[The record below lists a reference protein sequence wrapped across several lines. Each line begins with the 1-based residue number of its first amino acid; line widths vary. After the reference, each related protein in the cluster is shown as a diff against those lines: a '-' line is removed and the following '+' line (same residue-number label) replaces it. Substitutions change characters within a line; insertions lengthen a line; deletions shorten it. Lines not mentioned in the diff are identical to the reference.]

1 MTAGALCFSTYPARG
16 AGKRKDRR
24 LTLQAAPRGLR
35 SWQLGAREAIPLLG
49 GYIPVAISFGLIAVQ
64 AGFTGWE
71 AVLISTLVYAGA
83 SQFLF
88 VAMVAAGAP
97 LWFVVVMTLLIN
109 ARHVVYG
116 PNIAPWLTSS
126 RWWPWLMHGLT
137 DQIFA
142 LSHVRLPQLPAH
154 DRVGWFVGA
163 SLVAW
168 FSWIGGTALGAVAGK
183 ELTQRWPLLGEV
195 MPFALPALFLVLLAP
210 KFASRLWAITLG
222 ATVMV
227 ALLFAFYGMKNAAI
241 PIAAVAGALV
251 YYGLSILSRDRVRR
265 GGETK
270 DG

>member
-1 MTAGALCFSTYPARG
+1 MLNSQVASTGYRS
-16 AGKRKDRR
+16 
-24 LTLQAAPRGLR
+24 TLQ
-35 SWQLGAREAIPLLG
+35 GAREAIPLLG

-64 AGFTGWE
+64 SGFSGWE

-97 LWFVVVMTLLIN
+97 LWFVVLMTLLIN

-116 PNIAPWLTSS
+116 PNIAPWLDKS

-142 LSHVRLPQLPAH
+142 LSHVRLPQLQPGE
-154 DRVGWFVGA
+154 RMGWYIGV
-163 SLVAW
+163 SVVAW
-168 FSWIGGTALGAVAGK
+168 FSWIGGTALGAVAGQ

-210 KFASRLWAITLG
+210 RFAARLWAVTLG
-222 ATVMV
+222 ATIIA
-227 ALLFAFYGMKNAAI
+227 ALVLAVLGFKNAAI
-241 PIAAVAGALV
+241 PIAAICGALV
-251 YYGLSILSRDRVRR
+251 YYGISALAKEKVQRR
-265 GGETK
+265 GGAQR
-270 DG
+270 G